1 MKNISIVFCV
11 ALTLRGQAPLE
22 ESALVDLFVR
32 QSPQQREQTA
42 RVRALRAAAQ
52 GRTLYSNPAL
62 TYTRESAGF
71 TEFFQIEQTLP
82 MTGRLRL
89 LRQAAAEEAAA
100 AEAEGAGQLWQG
112 QAQLRLSFYRLLAAQ
127 QRETIYQESLK
138 EIDEIL
144 RILRLR
150 EQEGEGSK
158 LDRLRMQ
165 RERADLQS
173 ELATARALRQ
183 ELRAA
188 VRAFLPDS
196 LGVEAVT
203 GDFATPKGLPEEVE
217 LVGRALSARGDLAS
231 EIRRSAQLNV
241 EQQAAGRLRYPEPT
255 LSAGLKRAAGFPA
268 GTLNG
273 PVFSLRVPLPVF
285 QQGQTEVARLGAEQE
300 RVAARRQIL
309 VQQIR
314 SQVIGLRS
322 LLEESAAARDAY
334 ASELERDGR
343 EMLSI
348 ASLAYQEGEIPILQ
362 LIDAFRTQRLGQ
374 LRLLGLRQAAKESQ
388 IELERTM
395 GERL

>member
-1 MKNISIVFCV
+1 MEE
-11 ALTLRGQAPLE
+11 ATLL
-22 ESALVDLFVR
+22 DLFVR

-52 GRTLYSNPAL
+52 GRTLYSNPAF
-62 TYTRESAGF
+62 TYSRESAGF
-71 TEFFQIEQTLP
+71 TEFLQIEQTLP
-82 MTGRLRL
+82 VNGRLRL
-89 LRQAAAEEAAA
+89 LRQAAAEEVAA
-100 AEAEGAGQLWQG
+100 AEAEGTGQIWQG
-112 QAQLRLSFYRLLAAQ
+112 QSQLRLNFYRLLAGQ
-127 QRETIYQESLK
+127 QREKIYQESLK

-150 EQEGEGSK
+150 EREGEGSK

-173 ELATARALRQ
+173 ELGTARALRQ

-188 VRAFLPDS
+188 VLAFLPE
-196 LGVEAVT
+196 GAAMEAVV
-203 GDFATPKGLPEEVE
+203 GDFSTPKGFPDESA
-217 LVGRALSARGDLAS
+217 LVARALTARADLAA
-231 EIRRSAQLNV
+231 ETRRSVQLSV

-255 LSAGLKRAAGFPA
+255 VSAGLKRAAGFPA

-273 PVFSLRVPLPVF
+273 PVFSLRVPLPIF

-300 RVAARRQIL
+300 RLAARRQIL

-314 SQVIGLRS
+314 SHVGGLRS

-334 ASELERDGR
+334 AEELERDGR

-348 ASLAYQEGEIPILQ
+348 ATLAYQEGEIPILQ
-362 LIDAFRTQRLGQ
+362 LIDAFRTQRVGQ

>member
-1 MKNISIVFCV
+1 MKNISILFCV